1 MTKREQKKQLIIDT
15 AFKVW
20 GDNFF
25 YNTSLSS
32 LADAMDISKA
42 AIYRYFSNKEA
53 LIIAM
58 KENLISKYQSLLR
71 KSGKK
76 EFTDLNSIL
85 FDYTEYSIR
94 FFAENYNYY
103 RFIFLKLFSR
113 EQNLTKL
120 LEEMKGSE
128 DHFAEPILFESIGLK
143 KIDALS
149 LSGYIQSLG
158 GFLLN
163 QKLFSKKSFTS
174 SEINQMTKII
184 RFISQYGLG
193 GSRNVASSTNYN
205 AIEMASTIC
214 KEDILPYDRIFTA
227 IADVIAEKGV
237 WETTIDSIAEKLEMS
252 KSSLYFYFENKD
264 QMIKDVIERETEHL
278 NSLIME
284 RVVQF
289 KSYKEQIYCIFHVM
303 SSYFILKPSIFSI
316 MNWLR
321 FQFIN
326 KPVKA
331 KEYKFEKFTEYIGIL
346 TKTTS
351 FNPLNFP
358 PGLIA
363 KGLNFI
369 LIRELW
375 ECVNKGK
382 NTKTINIRL
391 RKIHGL
397 IMNGYKGSWK

>member
-1 MTKREQKKQLIIDT
+1 MTKHEQKKQLIIDT
-15 AFKVW
+15 AFRVW
-20 GDNFF
+20 GNNYF

-32 LADAMDISKA
+32 LADAMDISKP

-58 KENLISKYQSLLR
+58 KENLIFKYQSILK
-71 KSGKK
+71 KSNKN

-85 FDYTEYSIR
+85 LDYTEIPIR

-103 RFIFLKLFSR
+103 RFIFLKLFNQ
-113 EQNLTKL
+113 EQDLTKL
-120 LEEMKGSE
+120 LDDMRGSE
-128 DHFAEPILFESIGLK
+128 DHFAEPVLFESIGLTE
-143 KIDALS
+143 INALS
-149 LSGYIQSLG
+149 ISGYIQSLG

-163 QKLFSKKSFTS
+163 QNLFSKKSFTN
-174 SEINQMTKII
+174 SEINQITKTI

-193 GSRNVASSTNYN
+193 GHRESKETINYN
-205 AIEMASTIC
+205 DVELASAIS
-214 KEDILPYDRIFTA
+214 KKDILPYDRIFTA
-227 IADVIAEKGV
+227 IAEVIAEKGV
-237 WETTIDSIAEKLEMS
+237 WETTMDSIANKLEMS

-264 QMIKDVIERETEHL
+264 QMINNVIEREIEHL

-289 KSYKEQIYCIFHVM
+289 KNYKEQIYCIFNVM

-326 KPVKA
+326 KPVKP
-331 KEYKFEKFTEYIGIL
+331 KEYKFEKYTEYIETL

-351 FNPLNFP
+351 FNPLNFSP
-358 PGLIA
+358 DLIA

-375 ECVNKGK
+375 DCESTKSGK
-382 NTKTINIRL
+382 NNINIRL

-397 IMNGYKGSWK
+397 VMNGFKGSWK

>member
-1 MTKREQKKQLIIDT
+1 MTKREQKKKLIIDT
-15 AFKVW
+15 AFRIW

-32 LADAMDISKA
+32 LGEAMGMSKPA
-42 AIYRYFSNKEA
+42 LYRYFSNKEA

-58 KENLISKYQSLLR
+58 KEDFILKYQSLLK
-71 KSGKK
+71 KSNNN

-85 FDYTEYSIR
+85 LDYTENSIR

-103 RFIFLKLFSR
+103 RFIFLKLFSQ

-120 LEEMKGSE
+120 LEEMKGAE
-128 DHFAEPILFESIGLK
+128 DQFAEPIVFESIGLSE
-143 KIDALS
+143 IDALS
-149 LSGYIQSLG
+149 LSGYIKSLG

-163 QKLFSKKSFTS
+163 QKLFSKKSFTN
-174 SEINQMTKII
+174 SEINQMTKTI

-193 GSRNVASSTNYN
+193 GHRDIAASINYN
-205 AIEMASTIC
+205 AVELASTIC

-284 RVVQF
+284 RVVKF
-289 KSYKEQIYCIFHVM
+289 KNYKEQIYCIFHVM

-326 KPVKA
+326 KPVKP
-331 KEYKFEKFTEYIGIL
+331 KEHKFEKYTEYIDIL

-358 PGLIA
+358 PGLIS

-375 ECVNKGK
+375 DCENNKSSIE
-382 NTKTINIRL
+382 NINIRL

-397 IMNGYKGSWK
+397 IMNGFKGSWK

>member
-32 LADAMDISKA
+32 LADAMGISKP

-53 LIIAM
+53 LVIAM
-58 KENLISKYQSLLR
+58 KEDFIFKYQSLLK
-71 KSGKK
+71 KSNNYV
-76 EFTDLNSIL
+76 FTDINSIL
-85 FDYTEYSIR
+85 LEYTENSIR

-103 RFIFLKLFSR
+103 RFIFLKLFNQER
-113 EQNLTKL
+113 DIVRL
-120 LEEMKGSE
+120 LDEVKDSEE
-128 DHFAEPILFESIGLK
+128 HFAEPVLFESIGLTE
-143 KIDALS
+143 IDALS

-163 QKLFSKKSFTS
+163 QKLFSKKLFTS
-174 SEINQMTKII
+174 SEINKMTKTI

-193 GSRNVASSTNYN
+193 DHRESKEIINYN
-205 AIEMASTIC
+205 NVELTSAIS

-227 IADVIAEKGV
+227 IAEVIAEKGV
-237 WETTIDSIAEKLEMS
+237 WEITMDSIAEKLEIN

-284 RVVQF
+284 RVVKF
-289 KSYKEQIYCIFHVM
+289 KNYKEQIYCIFHVM

-326 KPVKA
+326 KPVKP
-331 KEYKFEKFTEYIGIL
+331 KEHKFEKYTEYIDIL

-375 ECVNKGK
+375 ACENNKSGID
-382 NTKTINIRL
+382 NINIRL

-397 IMNGYKGSWK
+397 IINGFKGSWK